1 MNHISNVQQELTQIL
16 PQIMGEEYFFAT
28 ELPLHPKPMGARGFS
43 AISFATA
50 GLYQTASTTRG
61 PLEYMVRGLATGV
74 AAAGYSVNAFLV
86 VAEIACSVALA
97 ILLSTTYYAA
107 GASSDFLKNSMI
119 KAWGYCIHSVAT
131 LAVQVVMLFNSV
143 YPEHHSVAC
152 FLSHSAHLLSAAVV
166 TWYFDQGLDDEDKD
180 VSALLSAIH
189 TFIQNGPLVE
199 FLYALD
205 RDFGEG
211 ATAEQFRALLQRQ
224 SIVTFLQHYPQH
236 EAVVQDLGIDVLFQP
251 AYRRRWRDM
260 AADFVYY
267 SYHPHARGAIPVVHE
282 LNNNSERD
290 AAYQNALV
298 EHVKTAIAKIKAD
311 DNLIRYLSDTDSVEE
326 AREALESFW
335 PQIYIPIAQYAQL
348 QELMAKEV
356 ACPVTFESVRLKQY
370 NKRHSEL
377 VAART
382 LLQAIPEN
390 TKPTLTKKLLQPSA
404 ALPVALKDL
413 VDKIHAL
420 AGALHQGTLMSVST
434 IESITGHISA
444 QNLFQKA
451 CMEALG

>member
-1 MNHISNVQQELTQIL
+1 
-16 PQIMGEEYFFAT
+16 
-28 ELPLHPKPMGARGFS
+28 
-43 AISFATA
+43 
-50 GLYQTASTTRG
+50 
-61 PLEYMVRGLATGV
+61 
-74 AAAGYSVNAFLV
+74 
-86 VAEIACSVALA
+86 
-97 ILLSTTYYAA
+97 
-107 GASSDFLKNSMI
+107 
-119 KAWGYCIHSVAT
+119 
-131 LAVQVVMLFNSV
+131 
-143 YPEHHSVAC
+143 
-152 FLSHSAHLLSAAVV
+152 
-166 TWYFDQGLDDEDKD
+166 
-180 VSALLSAIH
+180 
-189 TFIQNGPLVE
+189 
-199 FLYALD
+199 
-205 RDFGEG
+205 
-211 ATAEQFRALLQRQ
+211 
-224 SIVTFLQHYPQH
+224 
-236 EAVVQDLGIDVLFQP
+236 
-251 AYRRRWRDM
+251 M

-390 TKPTLTKKLLQPSA
+390 TKLTLTKKLLQPSA

-413 VDKIHAL
+413 VDKIHSL

-444 QNLFQKA
+444 QNLIQKA